1 MVTVVKSEWHQV
13 EKRYG
18 IEIDADILSE
28 IYPDLDEDEIQAK
41 LDGLESGDEDI
52 DEVINDA
59 CDYGVDLDWD
69 YLNDDDWWTDRK
81 GGYDITYS
89 VEDWEVR
96 EEYVSP
102 VTHKCT
108 KCKWEGSKFDAD
120 WVWPED
126 DETGEREAKKV
137 CPMCESD
144 TELTEIGVQE
154 EQKEL
159 ERKTNALSRLKDDE
173 EDDEE
178 DDTATQAELEEA
190 LEELKREFD
199 NLSVED
205 NKDDKPNQG
214 NKQG

>member
-28 IYPDLDEDEIQAK
+28 IYPDLNEDEIQAK
-41 LDGLESGDEDI
+41 LDGLESGDENI

-59 CDYGVDLDWD
+59 YDYGVDLDWD

-96 EEYVSP
+96 EEYVPP

-108 KCKWEGSKFDAD
+108 KCKYLSEH
-120 WVWPED
+120 
-126 DETGEREAKKV
+126 
-137 CPMCESD
+137 
-144 TELTEIGVQE
+144 ELH
-154 EQKEL
+154 
-159 ERKTNALSRLKDDE
+159 
-173 EDDEE
+173 
-178 DDTATQAELEEA
+178 
-190 LEELKREFD
+190 
-199 NLSVED
+199 
-205 NKDDKPNQG
+205 
-214 NKQG
+214 